1 MIIRLNNDVV
11 AFPDGRFSS
20 NDPDGLLAVGGK
32 LTPEWLLTAYR
43 QGIFPWFND
52 DEAEALWWCPAQ
64 RAVINP
70 GEMRVPRSLR
80 KTIKNHNFEI
90 KADQRFEEVIQQCAN
105 TRREANGTWI
115 TEQMIRAY
123 CLLHDLGFAH
133 SIEVYEEEKLIGGL
147 YGLAIGQIFSGESMF
162 HLKRD
167 ASKLA
172 FYYLNEHLS
181 AQNYNLIDCQIMN
194 PHLSSLGAYEMPRD
208 EFLDRIEKNNALD
221 TNRGKWL
228 VSAEH

>member
-90 KADQRFEEVIQQCAN
+90 KADQRFKEV
-105 TRREANGTWI
+105 
-115 TEQMIRAY
+115 
-123 CLLHDLGFAH
+123 
-133 SIEVYEEEKLIGGL
+133 IEVYEEEKLIGGL

-172 FYYLNEHLS
+172 FYYLNEHLL

>member
-1 MIIRLNNDVV
+1 MIIRLNNGVV

-80 KTIKNHNFEI
+80 KTIKKRNFEI
-90 KADQRFEEVIQQCAN
+90 RADQRFEEVIQQCAN
-105 TRREANGTWI
+105 TRREANGRGI
-115 TEQMIRAY
+115 GAQVAAAEAVKANRKGEQVES
-123 CLLHDLGFAH
+123 D
-133 SIEVYEEEKLIGGL
+133 EQK
-147 YGLAIGQIFSGESMF
+147 GE
-162 HLKRD
+162 HVPK
-167 ASKLA
+167 
-172 FYYLNEHLS
+172 
-181 AQNYNLIDCQIMN
+181 
-194 PHLSSLGAYEMPRD
+194 GV
-208 EFLDRIEKNNALD
+208 
-221 TNRGKWL
+221 RG
-228 VSAEH
+228 

>member
-1 MIIRLNNDVV
+1 MIVRLTDEVV
-11 AFPDGRFSS
+11 AFPDGRNAS
-20 NDPDGLLAVGGK
+20 NDPDGLLAIGGK

-52 DEAEALWWCPAQ
+52 DKAEALWWCPAQ

-80 KTIKNHNFEI
+80 KTIRNHNFEI
-90 KADQRFEEVIQQCAN
+90 KADQRFKEVIRLCAI
-105 TRREANGTWI
+105 TRRAENGTWI
-115 TEQMIRAY
+115 TEQMIRAF
-123 CLLHDLGFAH
+123 CLLHELGFAH
-133 SIEVYEEEKLIGGL
+133 SIEVYEEEKLVGGL
-147 YGLAIGQIFSGESMF
+147 YGLAIGKIFAGESMF

-172 FYYLNEHLS
+172 FYYLNEYLIT
-181 AQNYNLIDCQIMN
+181 QNYTLIDCQIMN
-194 PHLSSLGAYEMPRD
+194 PHLSSLGAYEMSRD

-221 TNRGKWL
+221 TDHGKWFL
-228 VSAEH
+228 SADN